1 MICAS
6 VALSTAEKGSSRIST
21 GRRSVERFA
30 NGESLGVQ
38 KKGKYPFFYFDVPN
52 VEPETKIVAKAGEL
66 TDESIIRKVEEFNQ
80 DYVMKE
86 EGAVINWFEIET
98 PVGYY
103 SINDT
108 LGDILAS
115 FRGKLYALKFLKTL
129 LGAYSASGENADKKE
144 KKNKGEKASV
154 MGFSINKTMIDMA
167 KGFSVKR
174 VLMMLGGKFTKE
186 QILEINA
193 QLNKIKKPKKVL
205 NK

>member
-1 MICAS
+1 
-6 VALSTAEKGSSRIST
+6 
-21 GRRSVERFA
+21 
-30 NGESLGVQ
+30 
-38 KKGKYPFFYFDVPN
+38 
-52 VEPETKIVAKAGEL
+52 
-66 TDESIIRKVEEFNQ
+66 
-80 DYVMKE
+80 MKE

-115 FRGKLYALKFLKTL
+115 LRGKLYALRLLKTL
-129 LGAYSASGENADKKE
+129 LGAYSADGSDGKE
-144 KKNKGEKASV
+144 KKKKGEKKSV

-167 KGFSVKR
+167 MGFSVKR

-186 QILEINA
+186 QILDINA

>member
-1 MICAS
+1 
-6 VALSTAEKGSSRIST
+6 
-21 GRRSVERFA
+21 
-30 NGESLGVQ
+30 
-38 KKGKYPFFYFDVPN
+38 
-52 VEPETKIVAKAGEL
+52 
-66 TDESIIRKVEEFNQ
+66 
-80 DYVMKE
+80 MKE
-86 EGAVINWFEIET
+86 EGGVINWFEIET

-115 FRGKLYALKFLKTL
+115 FRGKLYALKLVKTL
-129 LGAYSASGENADKKE
+129 LGAYSADGSDSKE
-144 KKNKGEKASV
+144 KKKKGEKKV
-154 MGFSINKTMIDMA
+154 MGFNINKTMIDMA
-167 KGFSVKR
+167 KGFTVKR